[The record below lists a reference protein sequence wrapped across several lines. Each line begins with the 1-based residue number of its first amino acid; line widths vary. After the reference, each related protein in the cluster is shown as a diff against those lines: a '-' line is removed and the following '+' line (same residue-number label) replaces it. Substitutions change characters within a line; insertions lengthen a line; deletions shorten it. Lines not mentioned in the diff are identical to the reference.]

1 MFVATAISGDDIL
14 TALWSFLLTLD
25 GLVYNLICYVTNI
38 FDALIKL
45 NLFSN
50 SGYTD
55 LVKRFYVVLGLIMLF
70 ALAYSL
76 LKAIIN
82 PENFSKGETSFSKL
96 IGNTVS
102 SLIIIAVLPTVFS
115 VAFNIQNSLVN
126 QGTIYNLI
134 IGNNTENNTKDIT
147 MNNSGRYLAY
157 YTFRSFLLENPD
169 SELCSD
175 YDDDPSEC
183 DELIKSEAAGETL
196 KDTNKSVLY
205 NNGSFTLYNAF
216 AKSVVVDKSL
226 IHYFPISFLAGLFI
240 LYILLNFC
248 FDVAVR
254 VVKLAFYQI
263 IAPIPVM
270 CRIIPGGKMKDV
282 FSKWL
287 KQVISLFVEV
297 FIRMAALAFGVFFLK
312 IILQDGSD
320 YSITDQLRNIGLKF
334 YSRTFVKAL
343 LIMAIVVFI
352 RQIPKIIGDM
362 FGLDTAGMKLGLT
375 DKLAMGGA
383 FAVAGAAGSLV
394 TSHGNPL
401 AAVRG
406 FRYGWKNKDL
416 KVIGREAN
424 NRKAVEE
431 AIEDGASRSEI
442 IMDRMRRHFGFNTK
456 FEQEVRKIDGDI
468 HVLDSQIAQKNEE
481 IDLIKKPLLD
491 EHVSDRIKG
500 NKNFNNIK
508 DAIEKRAKDK
518 LWDKKSNY
526 ISTIEYEV
534 EVEYDT
540 GLRDNNGKAIMG
552 TRTERRVETGNLKSL
567 EEKLK
572 SSSSNMTSAQIT
584 AFNQKLAA
592 NEKELVA
599 KYVNDNDRQIKNGQ
613 RADDSNM
620 ESLIANIRSNGTLN
634 QVLVDQNGVSQLS
647 AENREQI
654 LNSENL
660 WETIDDLGG
669 TVSDSVN
676 DLERYTNDIDQQAIE
691 KEYELSDLKRKK
703 QELEYSKHS
712 SEITRYKISSDVAS
726 KAPGEAVPRR
736 DGRMRGPRGGHGPGP
751 GGPDDFGPGPGGP
764 GGGPGGPGPG
774 GMP

>member
-102 SLIIIAVLPTVFS
+102 SLIIIAILPTVFS

-169 SELCSD
+169 SELCSS

-183 DELIKSEAAGETL
+183 DELIKSEATGETL
-196 KDTNKSVLY
+196 KDTNSSVLY
-205 NNGSFTLYNAF
+205 NNGSFTLYNGF

-226 IHYFPISFLAGLFI
+226 IHYFPISFLAGLFM
-240 LYILLNFC
+240 LYVLLNFC

-270 CRIIPGGKMKDV
+270 CRIVPGGKMKDV

-312 IILQDGSD
+312 IILHDGSD

-334 YSRTFVKAL
+334 FSRTFVKAL

-362 FGLDTAGMKLGLT
+362 FGLDTGGMKLGLT
-375 DKLAMGGA
+375 EKLAMGGG
-383 FAVAGAAGSLV
+383 FVAANTVGSLV
-394 TSHGNPL
+394 ASHGNPL
-401 AAVRG
+401 AAYRG
-406 FRYGWKNKDL
+406 FKYGLKNKDL
-416 KVIGREAN
+416 RNIGHESNYRAAKAEA
-424 NRKAVEE
+424 KAQ
-431 AIEDGASRSEI
+431 GASEFDILTDRFRRSL
-442 IMDRMRRHFGFNTK
+442 GFETK
-456 FEQEVRKIDGDI
+456 FERKSREADAEIELLNAEVNTSKEPIDG
-468 HVLDSQIAQKNEE
+468 LQRQLNGNQKGMELSK
-481 IDLIKKPLLD
+481 LIKDKGESEVLKEDSEYYVPEFVYTTSSGETIDFSGLNLYSIQD
-491 EHVSDRIKG
+491 ALNSDRYD
-500 NKNFNNIK
+500 NILTEQDRQVLRARFKAAKK
-508 DAIEKRAKDK
+508 D
-518 LWDKKSNY
+518 
-526 ISTIEYEV
+526 
-534 EVEYDT
+534 
-540 GLRDNNGKAIMG
+540 M
-552 TRTERRVETGNLKSL
+552 TRTYVNDCANGNEDRAGGTDSEMKGWIRDYASNGVTNEITDLTDDQLQVLSHGGPNYYDVICDLKDDL
-567 EEKLK
+567 EEKNRDI
-572 SSSSNMTSAQIT
+572 S
-584 AFNQKLAA
+584 
-592 NEKELVA
+592 
-599 KYVNDNDRQIKNGQ
+599 RQIQDINQ
-613 RADDSNM
+613 SNIGK
-620 ESLIANIRSNGTLN
+620 L
-634 QVLVDQNGVSQLS
+634 Q
-647 AENREQI
+647 QI
-654 LNSENL
+654 E
-660 WETIDDLGG
+660 E
-669 TVSDSVN
+669 
-676 DLERYTNDIDQQAIE
+676 
-691 KEYELSDLKRKK
+691 LKRNKEK
-703 QELEYSKHS
+703 
-712 SEITRYKISSDVAS
+712 SEFVKYKASSDVAS
-726 KAPGEAVPRR
+726 KPVGEIKPHGFG
-736 DGRMRGPRGGHGPGP
+736 GRHFRGPGGGPGPGPGP
-751 GGPDDFGPGPGGP
+751 GGPDDFGPGPG
-764 GGGPGGPGPG
+764 PGGPGPG

>member
-1 MFVATAISGDDIL
+1 MFVTTASIGDTIL
-14 TALWSFLLTLD
+14 SALWGFLLTID
-25 GLVYNLICYVTNI
+25 GLIYNLICYVTEI
-38 FDALIKL
+38 FNSLVKL
-45 NLFSN
+45 NVFTN
-50 SGYTD
+50 EGYND
-55 LVKRFYVVLGLIMLF
+55 IVSRIYIVLGLIMLF
-70 ALAYSL
+70 VLAYSL

-102 SLIIIAVLPTVFS
+102 SLIIIAILPTVFS

-126 QGTIYNLI
+126 QGTIYKI
-134 IGNNTENNTKDIT
+134 ILGNDNNVSSSTDEIKDG
-147 MNNSGRYLAY
+147 GRDIAY
-157 YTFRSFLLENPD
+157 YTFTSFFYENDQSDGENTD
-169 SELCSD
+169 SSENS
-175 YDDDPSEC
+175 YDN
-183 DELIKSEAAGETL
+183 IKDAVEGGE
-196 KDTNKSVLY
+196 
-205 NNGSFTLYNAF
+205 SFTKFSTLSE
-216 AKSVVVDKSL
+216 KVVDKS
-226 IHYFPISFLAGLFI
+226 ITYMFPVSTIAGIVI

-297 FIRMAALAFGVFFLK
+297 FIRMAAIAFGVKFVQ
-312 IILQDGSD
+312 IIVNAKGDGNLDFGGSAGAK
-320 YSITDQLRNIGLKF
+320 SIIT
-334 YSRTFVKAL
+334 AL
-343 LIMAIVVFI
+343 LIMAVVIFI

-362 FGLDTAGMKLGLT
+362 FGIDTAGMKLGLM

-383 FAVAGAAGSLV
+383 FAAAGAAGSLV

-401 AAVRG
+401 AAIRG

-442 IMDRMRRHFGFNTK
+442 IMDRLRRHFGFNTK

-500 NKNFNNIK
+500 NKNFNNAK

-599 KYVNDNDRQIKNGQ
+599 KYVNDNARQIANGQ

-669 TVSDSVN
+669 TVSDSLN

-764 GGGPGGPGPG
+764 GGPG

>member
-1 MFVATAISGDDIL
+1 MFVTTASIGDTIL
-14 TALWSFLLTLD
+14 SALWGFLLTID
-25 GLVYNLICYVTNI
+25 GLIYNLICYVTEI
-38 FDALIKL
+38 FNSLVKL
-45 NLFSN
+45 NVFTN
-50 SGYTD
+50 EGYND
-55 LVKRFYVVLGLIMLF
+55 IVSRIYIVLGLIMLF
-70 ALAYSL
+70 VLAYSL

-102 SLIIIAVLPTVFS
+102 SLIIIAILPTVFS

-126 QGTIYNLI
+126 QGTIYKI
-134 IGNNTENNTKDIT
+134 ILGNDNNVSSSTDEIKDG
-147 MNNSGRYLAY
+147 GRDIAY
-157 YTFRSFLLENPD
+157 YTFTSFFYENDQSDGENTD
-169 SELCSD
+169 SSENS
-175 YDDDPSEC
+175 YDN
-183 DELIKSEAAGETL
+183 IKDAVEGGE
-196 KDTNKSVLY
+196 
-205 NNGSFTLYNAF
+205 SFTKFSTLSE
-216 AKSVVVDKSL
+216 KVVDKS
-226 IHYFPISFLAGLFI
+226 ITYMFPVSTIAGIVI

-297 FIRMAALAFGVFFLK
+297 FIRMAAIAFGVKFVQ
-312 IILQDGSD
+312 IIVNAKGDGNLDFGGSAGAK
-320 YSITDQLRNIGLKF
+320 SIIT
-334 YSRTFVKAL
+334 AL
-343 LIMAIVVFI
+343 LIMAVVIFI

-362 FGLDTAGMKLGLT
+362 FGIDTAGMKLGLM

-383 FAVAGAAGSLV
+383 FAAAGAAGSLV

-401 AAVRG
+401 AAIRG

-442 IMDRMRRHFGFNTK
+442 IMDRLRRHFGFNNK

-500 NKNFNNIK
+500 NKNFNNAK

-599 KYVNDNDRQIKNGQ
+599 KYVNDNARQIANGQ

-669 TVSDSVN
+669 TVSDSLN

-764 GGGPGGPGPG
+764 GGPG